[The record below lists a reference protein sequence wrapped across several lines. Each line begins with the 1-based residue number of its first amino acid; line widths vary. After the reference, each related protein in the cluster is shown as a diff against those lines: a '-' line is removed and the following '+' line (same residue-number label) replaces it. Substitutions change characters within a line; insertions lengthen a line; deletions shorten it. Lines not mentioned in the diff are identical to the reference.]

1 MVISN
6 TFSGTFDTDYKT
18 TKEISMYLKDDVTP
32 TKINAYINQSKVVI
46 DAIYTTLT
54 NAGYTVNCD
63 LENCSL
69 TVFGVTFYMP
79 MTSDTNAFNS
89 FYIKG
94 STSSIAPYL
103 SYPLYGI
110 NPNSN
115 MSSADKNKYK
125 FIITLRGNDKHIS
138 IYINGYNSINTEY
151 QLFRIAKCKNNLKP
165 DEETTMIQ
173 IGYNTSSY
181 CYFYNT
187 LKPYEYNTYYVSNS
201 GILYTVDVTM
211 PPNSNYGVGF
221 GYIKLPVSTVGGQYT
236 LLGMIQMNTTYVSKN
251 KYYRVG
257 NEIYYCDE
265 YYGMIK
271 VDNVASSTV
280 TLNPVITEN
289 A

>member
-6 TFSGTFDTDYKT
+6 TFTGTFDTDYTT
-18 TKEISMYLKDDVTP
+18 TKEISMYLQDDVTP
-32 TKINAYINQSKVVI
+32 TKINAYINQSKVVV

-79 MTSDTNAFNS
+79 MTSAQEAFNS

-94 STSSIAPYL
+94 NTSSHTPY
-103 SYPLYGI
+103 SSGTSYGI
-110 NPNSN
+110 NPNTY

-138 IYINGYNSINTEY
+138 IYINGYNNINTEY

-173 IGYNTSSY
+173 IGCSTSSN
-181 CYFYNT
+181 CYFYDT
-187 LKPYEYNTYYVSNS
+187 LKPYEFVSYQASNNI
-201 GILYTVDVTM
+201 ILSTVASTILPD
-211 PPNSNYGVGF
+211 YGVGF
-221 GYIKLPVSTVGGQYT
+221 GYIKFPVSTIGGQYT
-236 LLGMIQMNTTYVSKN
+236 LLGMIQMNTAYVSKN